1 MANYTNERARYGGC
15 AGQILVHSTPGLGLV
30 NDPTATNF
38 KNIIPA
44 GYLRCDGSIYN
55 ARDFRHLSEILG
67 VGTDTRFAKEGA
79 IIRDP
84 DLGTGDLGQF
94 QLPDL
99 GSKVIIGGRGT
110 GLYRNTTIERE
121 LVGAPITNR
130 VGPQV
135 EIVSN
140 FGSRITSQFV
150 GNMEL
155 DSSGPITM
163 LGTPKYNLERSTSE
177 TQLNIENFQ
186 GHAHN
191 SSQKFLNYTGQ
202 HSVATSGGKDSDQRL
217 ANSGAGN
224 QLDFSE
230 PWNRESI
237 HKHNVTRPTSY
248 AQTFTYSHP
257 TVQIDMSGV
266 SASVDVDVEDD
277 EKLDELV
284 TPFMLVEYIIKF

>member
-1 MANYTNERARYGGC
+1 MANYTSERARYGGC

-30 NDPTATNF
+30 NDPTSANF
-38 KNIIPA
+38 KNVIPA

-67 VGTDTRFAKEGA
+67 VGVDTRFAKEGA

-84 DLGTGDLGQF
+84 DLSTGDLGQF

-99 GSKVIIGGRGT
+99 GSKVVIGGRGT

-121 LVGAPITNR
+121 IEGAPITNR

-140 FGSRITSQFV
+140 FGSRITSQFI

-155 DSSGPITM
+155 DQSGTLQM
-163 LGTPKYNLERSTSE
+163 LGTPKYNMERATTE

-191 SSQKFLNYTGQ
+191 SSQNYVNYSTQ
-202 HSVATSGGKDSDQRL
+202 HIVATSGGKDLNRRL

-224 QLDFSE
+224 DIDFTE
-230 PWNRESI
+230 QWTRDSI
-237 HKHNVTRPTSY
+237 HKHNIVRPTNY
-248 AQTFTYSHP
+248 AHTFTYSHD
-257 TVQIDMSGV
+257 TTQIDMSGV
-266 SASVDVDVEDD
+266 SASVDVDIEDD
-277 EKLDELV
+277 EKLDQLV
-284 TPFMLVEYIIKF
+284 TPFILVEYIIKF

>member
-15 AGQILVHSTPGLGLV
+15 AGQILVHSTP
-30 NDPTATNF
+30 
-38 KNIIPA
+38 
-44 GYLRCDGSIYN
+44 
-55 ARDFRHLSEILG
+55 
-67 VGTDTRFAKEGA
+67 
-79 IIRDP
+79 
-84 DLGTGDLGQF
+84 GQF

-121 LVGAPITNR
+121 LAGAPITNR

-237 HKHNVTRPTSY
+237 HKHNITRPTSY